1 MTDSTSHIQTLEDGL
16 KELKT
21 SQDVE
26 LDKKIKSLLDH
37 IAKAREALGSEQK
50 KSAEEIANQKMVIR
64 KLKDICEETSER
76 GNQRL
81 PDILRCASML
91 LLVLPALIV
100 LIWFPQWSAWAGL
113 PAVVG
118 PSLYILAILYAAAY
132 RSDVKMGSHTGDAN
146 LWDVIFPTRRAG
158 IVLVLL
164 FLTAFVLGFA
174 NLYSYA
180 GIVLDKCNIL
190 DTPMEAIY
198 FSFVTLTTLGY
209 GDFSFL
215 SNLSQWLVMAELF
228 SGVLLLVC
236 TFALLIARL
245 SIF

>member
-1 MTDSTSHIQTLEDGL
+1 MD
-16 KELKT
+16 
-21 SQDVE
+21 
-26 LDKKIKSLLDH
+26 
-37 IAKAREALGSEQK
+37 SEQK
-50 KSAEEIANQKMVIR
+50 KYAEETAKQKIVIS
-64 KLKDICEETSER
+64 KLKEICEEKSER

-81 PDILRCASML
+81 PDILRCSSVL
-91 LLVLPALIV
+91 LLVLLALIA
-100 LIWFPQWSAWAGL
+100 LIWFTQLSAWAGL
-113 PAVVG
+113 PAVLG
-118 PSLYILAILYAAAY
+118 PSLYILAILYAAAH
-132 RSDVKMGSHTGDAN
+132 RSDVKMGSHVGDAN

-158 IVLVLL
+158 VVLVLL

-174 NLYSYA
+174 DLYIYS

-198 FSFVTLTTLGY
+198 FSFVTLATLGY

-215 SNLSQWLVMAELF
+215 SSLSQWLVMAELF